1 MKSTPR
7 QWLSRL
13 PGVCHRYRPWL
24 LDRGSL
30 TRRIQERC
38 TAFSVRSVRQRRAKA
53 NADEPALVGLR
64 PSSRALLREVYL
76 YCRDTPVVFAH
87 SVLPEK
93 SLRGAWGGLSRLG
106 TRPLGAVLF
115 DNPKVRRTPLQFKK
129 VNPHHNLY
137 RRACRELKNPP
148 PSLWARR
155 SVFSLH
161 GQPILVT
168 EVFLPGILELPQ

>member
-1 MKSTPR
+1 MKSIPQ
-7 QWLSRL
+7 QWLRRL

-38 TAFSVRSVRQRRAKA
+38 AAFSVRKVRQRRARA
-53 NADEPALVGLR
+53 NVDETVLVGLR
-64 PSSRALLREVYL
+64 PTVRTGVREVYL
-76 YCRDTPVVFAH
+76 YCGETPVVFAH

-93 SLRGAWGGLSRLG
+93 SLRGAWGGLGRLG
-106 TRPLGAVLF
+106 SKPLGAVLF
-115 DNPKVRRTPLQFKK
+115 DNPNVRRTPLQFRK

-137 RRACRELKNPP
+137 RRACRELSSP
-148 PSLWARR
+148 PSTLWARR

-161 GQPILVT
+161 GRPILVT